1 MSLLLGP
8 ILQFRGINSNVYNV
22 SALVVLPLGAISP
35 SVKVPG
41 GITAGK
47 PLATADIPLLNPQ
60 YRVWRIDLKALQ
72 DQAVATTYTIKIE
85 GAEANFVVPAE
96 GQSPRM
102 AYVSCN
108 GFSDPKDM
116 EKVDRNNERW
126 EHMWG
131 AHQSKPYHLLLM
143 GGDQVY
149 SDDMRSNVSSMK
161 TWFAKPFADRRKAV
175 YSKVIEADLDK
186 FFARLYLER
195 WKQPEVAKL
204 LSAVPTVMMWDDHD
218 IIDGWGSYD
227 EILHSSPVFQ
237 GLFATAKR
245 YFRIFQQQLIQTHP
259 HLKPSADTHP
269 CAIPDTADGFHL
281 GFTGLGELALLVPDL
296 RSERAPD
303 LTTPPAR
310 STRIISPVSWDAIY
324 AWLSKVKGHKHLLL
338 MSSIPVGYL
347 DLQAAEKALDLI
359 SGQQELEDD
368 LRDHWR
374 SLPHRDERKR
384 LIMRL
389 LDFAH
394 AESCKVTLV
403 SGDVHVAGAC
413 VIESTLSRHR
423 NDGSGLIYQL
433 ISTGVVH
440 PAPPV
445 LAVQF
450 LESIGKHQEQI
461 DYAITGT
468 MLPIGARGRYLI
480 AARNW
485 LAIEPDEDST
495 GKSRLWAN
503 WHVEGLKH
511 CVTQV
516 IDPVKPRAEP

>member
-1 MSLLLGP
+1 MSLLIGP
-8 ILQFRGINSNVYNV
+8 ILQFRGINNNVYNV
-22 SALVVLPLGAISP
+22 SALVVSPLGEP
-35 SVKVPG
+35 PPTVKVPKDV
-41 GITAGK
+41 TADT
-47 PLATADIPLLNPQ
+47 PLAIADIPLLNPNS
-60 YRVWRIDLKALQ
+60 RVWRIDFKAAQ
-72 DQAVATTYTIKIE
+72 DQAVATSYTVSVD
-85 GAEANFVVPAE
+85 GAQANFVVPAK
-96 GQSPRM
+96 GQSPRI

-108 GFSDPKDM
+108 GFSDPKEM

-131 AHQSKPYHLLLM
+131 AHQGEPYHLLLM

-149 SDDMRSNVSSMK
+149 SDDMRSSVPSMK
-161 TWFAKPFADRRKAV
+161 AWFAKPFADRQKAA
-175 YSKVIEADLDK
+175 YTKVIEADLDK
-186 FFARLYLER
+186 FFTRLYLEC
-195 WKQPEVAKL
+195 WKQPEMAKVFG
-204 LSAVPTVMMWDDHD
+204 AIPTVMMWDDHD

-269 CAIPDTADGFHL
+269 CAIPGTADGFHL

-303 LTTPPAR
+303 LTTPQAQQ
-310 STRIISPVSWDAIY
+310 TRVISPVSWDAIY
-324 AWLSKVKGHKHLLL
+324 AWLDKVPAHKHLLL

-347 DLQAAEKALDLI
+347 DLQAAEKALDVMV
-359 SGQQELEDD
+359 GQQELEDD

-374 SLPHRDERKR
+374 SLPHRSERKR

-389 LDFAH
+389 LDFAK
-394 AESCKVTLV
+394 AQSCKVTLV

-413 VIESTLSRHR
+413 VIESKLPRHGS
-423 NDGSGLIYQL
+423 DGAGKIYQL

-445 LAVQF
+445 LAVHF
-450 LESIGKHQEQI
+450 LESIGANQEQI
-461 DYAITGT
+461 DYGITGT
-468 MLPIGARGRYLI
+468 MLPVGARGRYLI

-485 LAIEPDEDST
+485 LAIEPDEGGN
-495 GKSRLWAN
+495 GKTRLWAN

-511 CVTQV
+511 SVTQV
-516 IDPVKPRAEP
+516 IDPVT